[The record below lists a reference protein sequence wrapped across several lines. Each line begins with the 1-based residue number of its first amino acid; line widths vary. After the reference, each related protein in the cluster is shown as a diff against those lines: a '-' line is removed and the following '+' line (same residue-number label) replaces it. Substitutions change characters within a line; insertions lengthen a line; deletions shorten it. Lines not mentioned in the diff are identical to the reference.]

1 MLTLASPAKINLFLH
16 VTGRRPDGYHELF
29 SLMCCIAIRDHIRLD
44 FSANDISVECAH
56 SGVPL
61 DDTNLALKAA
71 RAFYD
76 ACTDIPASG
85 PRIRIDKN
93 IPVAA
98 GLGGGSSNAAA
109 VLMGLNTYHGNPL
122 SGLKL
127 SELGFALGADVP
139 FFLLGQPALATG
151 AGERLEPFDMLPNYH
166 LVLVFPGFSVS
177 TAMVFS
183 QLNLGLTNPEKKP
196 TKALLKNR
204 GFLAPQHLHNDLE
217 TVTLKK
223 YPDIEKAKKWL
234 CDMGALGA
242 LMSGSGPSVFG
253 LFEDEQVACGA
264 ADILREQS
272 SWQVFVTRLVLDP
285 ADAIGGSS

>member
-1 MLTLASPAKINLFLH
+1 MLALASPAKINLFLH

-29 SLMCCIAIRDHIRLD
+29 SLMCCISIRDLIQMD
-44 FSANDISVECAH
+44 FGANDIAVECAH

-61 DDTNLALKAA
+61 DDTNLAVRAA

-76 ACTDIPASG
+76 ACVDIPASG
-85 PRIRIDKN
+85 LRIRIDKQ

-109 VLMGLNTYHGNPL
+109 VLMGLNTYYGNPL
-122 SGLKL
+122 SVSKL
-127 SELGFALGADVP
+127 SEVGLSLGADVP
-139 FFLLGQPALATG
+139 FFLLGRPALASG
-151 AGERLEPFDMLPNYH
+151 VGEQLEPFDMVADYH

-177 TAMVFS
+177 TAMVFD
-183 QLNLGLTNPEKKP
+183 QLNLGLTNPKKKP
-196 TKALLKNR
+196 TKALLKNK
-204 GFLAPQHLHNDLE
+204 GFIAPQHLHNDLE
-217 TVTLKK
+217 TVTLKQ
-223 YPDIEKAKKWL
+223 YPDIDKAKKWL

-253 LFEDEQVACGA
+253 LFEDEQVARSA
-264 ADILREQS
+264 ADILRERS

-285 ADAIGGSS
+285 ADPIGGSS